1 MKLKV
6 SWASSRNRRKENQD
20 NLSIGEQAAFPEG
33 IEERHISGQ
42 VLMDIRE
49 DNEVLFAVADG
60 LGGCTNGK
68 YAAARCLESLRESF
82 YSFYNTA
89 TETEAEEQTALCE
102 PLHTCT
108 TGESPL
114 PVLRPVSQLL
124 PLRAASLLEYEE
136 EAEPA
141 PSRLMAAAMEAR
153 DALAETYRDLDG
165 GCTLCAVSVC
175 ANGEVEWVSAGDSGI
190 WLLHSG
196 KLSLINH
203 PLDNQYYSHKAL
215 GLPADPRREKSI
227 LLNYLGATDAELHTG
242 SFSLHHGDTLVLC
255 TDGVELEKTLSRF
268 LLKLNGSAD
277 QLCAISNASDNA
289 TAVLIRFV

>member
-49 DNEVLFAVADG
+49 NNEVLFAAADG

-68 YAAARCLESLRESF
+68 YAAARCLERVRESF
-82 YSFYNTA
+82 YSFYNTS

-108 TGESPL
+108 TGEPPL

-124 PLRAASLLEYEE
+124 PLRAASHEE

-153 DALAETYRDLDG
+153 DALAETYRYVDG

-175 ANGEVEWVSAGDSGI
+175 ANGEVEWVSAGDSSI
-190 WLLHSG
+190 WLVHSG
-196 KLSLINH
+196 KLTLINH
-203 PLDNQYYSHKAL
+203 PLDNRYYSHKAL
-215 GLPADPRREKSI
+215 GLPADPKDKSI
-227 LLNYLGATDAELHTG
+227 LLNYIGGADAELHTG
-242 SFSLHHGDTLVLC
+242 SFSLQHGDTLVLC
-255 TDGVELEKTLSRF
+255 TDGVDLEKTLSRF

-289 TAVLIRFV
+289 TAIVIRCM

>member
-49 DNEVLFAVADG
+49 NNEVLFAAADG

-68 YAAARCLESLRESF
+68 YAAARCLESLRERF

-124 PLRAASLLEYEE
+124 PLRAASLEYEE

-175 ANGEVEWVSAGDSGI
+175 ANGEVEWVSAGDSSI
-190 WLLHSG
+190 WLVHRG
-196 KLSLINH
+196 KLTLINH
-203 PLDNQYYSHKAL
+203 PLDNRYYSHKAL
-215 GLPADPRREKSI
+215 GLPADPREKSI
-227 LLNYLGATDAELHTG
+227 LLNYLGAADADLHTG

-289 TAVLIRFV
+289 TAIVIRCM

>member
-49 DNEVLFAVADG
+49 NDEVLFAAADG

-68 YAAARCLESLRESF
+68 YAAARCLERVRESF
-82 YSFYNTA
+82 YSFYNTS

-108 TGESPL
+108 TGEPPL

-124 PLRAASLLEYEE
+124 PLRAASHEE

-153 DALAETYRDLDG
+153 DALAETYRYVDG

-175 ANGEVEWVSAGDSGI
+175 ANGEVEWVSAGDSSI
-190 WLLHSG
+190 WLVHRG
-196 KLSLINH
+196 KFTLIN
-203 PLDNQYYSHKAL
+203 PLDNRFYSHKAL
-215 GLPADPRREKSI
+215 GLPADPREKSI
-227 LLNYLGATDAELHTG
+227 LLNYLGAADADLHTG

-289 TAVLIRFV
+289 TAIVIRCM

>member
-49 DNEVLFAVADG
+49 DNEVLFAAADG

-68 YAAARCLESLRESF
+68 YAAARCLEVLRESF

-124 PLRAASLLEYEE
+124 PLRAASLEYEE

-153 DALAETYRDLDG
+153 DALAD
-165 GCTLCAVSVC
+165 AV
-175 ANGEVEWVSAGDSGI
+175 
-190 WLLHSG
+190 
-196 KLSLINH
+196 
-203 PLDNQYYSHKAL
+203 AL
-215 GLPADPRREKSI
+215 GLIS
-227 LLNYLGATDAELHTG
+227 GT
-242 SFSLHHGDTLVLC
+242 
-255 TDGVELEKTLSRF
+255 TDGNGTAWLSP
-268 LLKLNGSAD
+268 
-277 QLCAISNASDNA
+277 QSNAAREQSA
-289 TAVLIRFV
+289 AILTAFCENVK

>member
-49 DNEVLFAVADG
+49 NNEVLFAAADG

-68 YAAARCLESLRESF
+68 YAAARCLERVRESF
-82 YSFYNTA
+82 YSFYNTS

-108 TGESPL
+108 TGEPPL

-124 PLRAASLLEYEE
+124 PLRAASHEE

-153 DALAETYRDLDG
+153 DALAETYRYVDG

-190 WLLHSG
+190 WLVHSG
-196 KLSLINH
+196 KLTLINH
-203 PLDNQYYSHKAL
+203 PLDNRYYSHKAL
-215 GLPADPRREKSI
+215 GLPADPKEKSV
-227 LLNYLGATDAELHTG
+227 LLNYLGAADAELHTG
-242 SFSLHHGDTLVLC
+242 NFSLHHGDTLVLC
-255 TDGVELEKTLSRF
+255 TDGVDLEKTLSRF

-289 TAVLIRFV
+289 TAIVIRCM

>member
-33 IEERHISGQ
+33 IEECHISGQ

-136 EAEPA
+136 EAESA

-153 DALAETYRDLDG
+153 DALAETYRYVDG

-175 ANGEVEWVSAGDSGI
+175 ANGEVEWVSAGDSSI
-190 WLLHSG
+190 WLVHKGLT
-196 KLSLINH
+196 LINH
-203 PLDNQYYSHKAL
+203 PLDNRYYSHKAL
-215 GLPADPRREKSI
+215 GLPADPKEKSV
-227 LLNYLGATDAELHTG
+227 LLNYLGAADAELHTG
-242 SFSLHHGDTLVLC
+242 SFSLHHGDTLALC

-268 LLKLNGSAD
+268 LLKLKGSAD

-289 TAVLIRFV
+289 TAVVISFV

>member
-20 NLSIGEQAAFPEG
+20 NLSIGERVAFPEG

-49 DNEVLFAVADG
+49 NNEVLFAAADG

-124 PLRAASLLEYEE
+124 PLRAASLLLEHEE
-136 EAEPA
+136 ETEPA

-153 DALAETYRDLDG
+153 DALAETYRYVDG

-190 WLLHSG
+190 WLLHRG

-203 PLDNQYYSHKAL
+203 PLDNRYYSHKAL
-215 GLPADPRREKSI
+215 GLPADPKEKSV
-227 LLNYLGATDAELHTG
+227 LLNYLGAADAELHTG

-255 TDGVELEKTLSRF
+255 TDGVDLEKTLSRF

-289 TAVLIRFV
+289 TAIVIRCM

>member
-20 NLSIGEQAAFPEG
+20 NLSIGERVAFPEG

-49 DNEVLFAVADG
+49 NNEVLFAVADG

-82 YSFYNTA
+82 YSFYNTS
-89 TETEAEEQTALCE
+89 TETEAEDQTALCE

-108 TGESPL
+108 TGEPPL

-124 PLRAASLLEYEE
+124 PLRAASHEE

-153 DALAETYRDLDG
+153 DALAETYRYVDG

-196 KLSLINH
+196 KLTLINH
-203 PLDNQYYSHKAL
+203 PLDNRYYSHKAL
-215 GLPADPRREKSI
+215 GLPADPKEKSV
-227 LLNYLGATDAELHTG
+227 LLNYLGAADADLHTG

-255 TDGVELEKTLSRF
+255 TDGVDLEKTLSRF

>member
-49 DNEVLFAVADG
+49 DNEVLFAAADG

-68 YAAARCLESLRESF
+68 YAAARCLEVLRESF

-175 ANGEVEWVSAGDSGI
+175 ANGEVEWVSAGDSSI
-190 WLLHSG
+190 WLLHRG
-196 KLSLINH
+196 KFTLIN
-203 PLDNQYYSHKAL
+203 PLDNRYYFHKTL
-215 GLPADPRREKSI
+215 GLPADPREKNI
-227 LLNYLGATDAELHTG
+227 LLNYMGATDTELHAG
-242 SFSLHHGDTLVLC
+242 HFRLQHGDTLVLC

-289 TAVLIRFV
+289 TAIVIRFV

>member
-1 MKLKV
+1 MKAKVTWSSLKN
-6 SWASSRNRRKENQD
+6 ARRENQD
-20 NLSIGEQAAFPEG
+20 NLSIGERVAFPEG

-49 DNEVLFAVADG
+49 NDEVLFAAADG

-68 YAAARCLESLRESF
+68 YAAARCLERVRESF
-82 YSFYNTA
+82 YSFYNTS

-108 TGESPL
+108 TGEPPL

-124 PLRAASLLEYEE
+124 PLRAASHEE

-153 DALAETYRDLDG
+153 DALAETYRYVDG

-175 ANGEVEWVSAGDSGI
+175 ANGEVEWVSAGDSSI
-190 WLLHSG
+190 WLVHRG
-196 KLSLINH
+196 KFTLIN
-203 PLDNQYYSHKAL
+203 PLDNRFYSHKAL
-215 GLPADPRREKSI
+215 GLPADPREKSI
-227 LLNYLGATDAELHTG
+227 LLNYLGAADADLHTG

-289 TAVLIRFV
+289 TAIVIRCM

>member
-49 DNEVLFAVADG
+49 DNEVLFAAADG

-68 YAAARCLESLRESF
+68 YAAARCLEVLRESF

-89 TETEAEEQTALCE
+89 TETEAEEQTVLCE

-124 PLRAASLLEYEE
+124 PLRAASLLEYE

-175 ANGEVEWVSAGDSGI
+175 ANGEVEWVSAGDSSI
-190 WLLHSG
+190 WLVHKGLT
-196 KLSLINH
+196 LINH
-203 PLDNQYYSHKAL
+203 PLDNRYYSHKAL
-215 GLPADPRREKSI
+215 GLPADPKEKSV
-227 LLNYLGATDAELHTG
+227 LLNYLGAADADLHTG
-242 SFSLHHGDTLVLC
+242 SFSLHHGDALVLC
-255 TDGVELEKTLSRF
+255 TDGVDLEKTLSRF

>member
-20 NLSIGEQAAFPEG
+20 NLSIGERVAFPEG

-49 DNEVLFAVADG
+49 NNEVLFAAADG

-124 PLRAASLLEYEE
+124 PLRAASHEE

-190 WLLHSG
+190 WLVHSG
-196 KLSLINH
+196 KLTLINH
-203 PLDNQYYSHKAL
+203 PLDNRYYSHKAL
-215 GLPADPRREKSI
+215 GLPADPKEKSV
-227 LLNYLGATDAELHTG
+227 LLNYLGAADADLHTG

-255 TDGVELEKTLSRF
+255 TDGVDLEKTLSRF

-289 TAVLIRFV
+289 TAIVIRCM